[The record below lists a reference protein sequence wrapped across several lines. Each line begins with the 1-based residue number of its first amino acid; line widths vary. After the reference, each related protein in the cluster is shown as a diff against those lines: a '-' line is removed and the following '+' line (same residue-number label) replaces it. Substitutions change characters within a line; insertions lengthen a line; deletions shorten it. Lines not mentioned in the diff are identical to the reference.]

1 MLPSGNFLSLF
12 LKVNKV
18 FVIGGCGLYF
28 GPIVVC
34 MHNMLRQIPYHV
46 HVGLQVEVHVN
57 YLIIRDLSSLSYFNL
72 LTGRA
77 CSITG
82 REMDFHKF
90 ATLFKYREISPT
102 AYIFQ
107 RPFLRGL
114 WRG

>member
-1 MLPSGNFLSLF
+1 MH
-12 LKVNKV
+12 
-18 FVIGGCGLYF
+18 VIGGCGLYF

-57 YLIIRDLSSLSYFNL
+57 CLIKRDLSSLSCLNS

-82 REMDFHKF
+82 RENGF
-90 ATLFKYREISPT
+90 AQICCSLQVP
-102 AYIFQ
+102 
-107 RPFLRGL
+107 
-114 WRG
+114 

>member
-1 MLPSGNFLSLF
+1 M
-12 LKVNKV
+12 

-34 MHNMLRQIPYHV
+34 MHNMLRQIPYARD
-46 HVGLQVEVHVN
+46 VGLQVEVHVN

-82 REMDFHKF
+82 RENGF
-90 ATLFKYREISPT
+90 AQMCY
-102 AYIFQ
+102 
-107 RPFLRGL
+107 FLQIP
-114 WRG
+114 

>member
-1 MLPSGNFLSLF
+1 MVLIKMLLSGNFFSLF
-12 LKVNKV
+12 SKVNNV

-28 GPIVVC
+28 GPIVGC

-82 REMDFHKF
+82 RENGF
-90 ATLFKYREISPT
+90 AQMCYSLQIP
-102 AYIFQ
+102 
-107 RPFLRGL
+107 
-114 WRG
+114 